1 MKLYVFTALLIVGK
15 YTHLFRMSHLDLL
28 ANIHDCL
35 FIYQACFK
43 CVFDMPTRFLYITYE
58 ILHFMIWIYKIVIQ
72 LNFVKNLLL
81 LAGHMFQVKFHRP
94 QKMYSY
100 QAYNVFL
107 VGPGSALFQRI
118 RARKITLWCMSDFSD
133 PKHKCSERW

>member
-81 LAGHMFQVKFHRP
+81 LAGHMFQVKFHRQHNLKLLG
-94 QKMYSY
+94 QKNIKKNARVSASWKIYI
-100 QAYNVFL
+100 ATKNVFI
-107 VGPGSALFQRI
+107 SSI
-118 RARKITLWCMSDFSD
+118 
-133 PKHKCSERW
+133 